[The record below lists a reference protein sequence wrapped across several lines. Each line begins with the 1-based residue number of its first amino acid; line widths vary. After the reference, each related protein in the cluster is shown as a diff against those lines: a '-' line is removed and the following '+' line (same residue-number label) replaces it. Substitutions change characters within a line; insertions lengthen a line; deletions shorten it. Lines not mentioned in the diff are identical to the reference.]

1 MRRSATSRFSRPLSS
16 FVIGSLFVLAVLAGV
31 GFASFVLAELGG
43 WGAFDIK
50 LGPLEF
56 FSYEVLN
63 NDGWNLHW
71 RSGTFYLAI
80 LAGLLNALRP
90 LFFARHSMATLRRD

>member
-1 MRRSATSRFSRPLSS
+1 MQRLMTSRLSRPLYS
-16 FVIGSLFVLAVLAGV
+16 FAIGSMFVLAVLAGV

-80 LAGLLNALRP
+80 LAGLINTLRP
-90 LFFARHSMATLRRD
+90 LFSARQGMATLRRN